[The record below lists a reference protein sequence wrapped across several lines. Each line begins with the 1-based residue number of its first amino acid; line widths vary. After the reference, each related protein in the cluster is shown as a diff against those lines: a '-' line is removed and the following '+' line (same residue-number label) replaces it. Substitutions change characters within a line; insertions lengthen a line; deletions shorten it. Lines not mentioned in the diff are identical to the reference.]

1 MYLEFYYHISNFK
14 FLQHFAAKFRPNV
27 FLIRTILVVLTSV
40 PAPIYFL
47 YQSNLQ
53 VTTKLSWIVIKI
65 LPAIILPFKHFCLWD
80 KILSL
85 PFKTFIPP
93 TRERESEVAQL
104 CPNLCDP
111 MECTLPG
118 SSPSM
123 GFSRQRYR
131 SGLPFPSPECL
142 PGTGIEPRSTC
153 IHQLGLLP
161 KVGTYHGLESSSQ
174 PL

>member
-118 SSPSM
+118 SSFHGIFPAKVLEWVTIS
-123 GFSRQRYR
+123 FSRVSSWHRDRTQV
-131 SGLPFPSPECL
+131 S
-142 PGTGIEPRSTC
+142 C
-153 IHQLGLLP
+153 ILGRRFNL
-161 KVGTYHGLESSSQ
+161 
-174 PL
+174 